1 MTSLAAQAQDLLR
14 QGRISEAESA
24 FARVLETVP
33 DHVEALNVLAMSAM
47 RRGQPRRALELLQRA
62 VQSDSQ
68 DALSRHHLGRAL
80 DAAGDAAA
88 ALAAH
93 ESAVRLRPDFSVG
106 RLYWAE
112 ALERAQ
118 HLDQAVIQY
127 VRALEDAQK
136 AGRWLSP
143 DTTPPVLRPLI
154 EHAVVMVRQH
164 RNLAFSRLFE
174 PLVHR
179 FGGDSLTRI
188 AQTLRIYFKQET
200 AVSSDPRQ
208 CPTFL
213 FMPGLPATPYF
224 DRALFPWIEDFEHE
238 TANIQTE
245 LRTVMPRPEG
255 SERVFTSEALEKEN
269 LRGSGAPPSWTGYY
283 FYRHGERRD
292 DNCTACPATARA
304 LDPLPLSRVRGHGP
318 EVLFSVFTPGT
329 HLLPHRGVTNT
340 RVVGHLPLIIP
351 EDCALSVGGELHAW
365 AEGRTVVFDD
375 TYEHEAWNRSSSTR
389 VVLIFDLWNPYLTDI
404 ERLAFADLIAA
415 IGDFRET
422 VERA

>member
-33 DHVEALNVLAMSAM
+33 DHVEALNVLALSAM

-68 DALSRHHLGRAL
+68 DALSQHHLGRAL
-80 DAAGDAAA
+80 DASGDAAA

-106 RLYWAE
+106 RLYWADS
-112 ALERAQ
+112 LERAQ
-118 HLDQAVIQY
+118 HIDQAVIQY

-154 EHAVVMVRQH
+154 EHAVVLVRQH
-164 RNLAFSRLFE
+164 RNQAFSRLFE
-174 PLVHR
+174 PLVDR
-179 FGGDSLTRI
+179 FGADSLTRI
-188 AQTLRIYFKQET
+188 AQTLRVYFKQET
-200 AVSSDPRQ
+200 AVSSDQRQ
-208 CPTFL
+208 RPTFM

-224 DRALFPWIEDFEHE
+224 DRALFPWIKDFEHE
-238 TANIQTE
+238 TVNIQAE
-245 LRTVMPRPEG
+245 LRALLPHPEG

-269 LRGSGAPPSWTGYY
+269 LRGAGAPPSWTGYY

-292 DNCTACPATARA
+292 DNCAACPATARA
-304 LDPLPLSRVRGHGP
+304 LDPLPLARVRGHGP

-351 EDCALSVGGELHAW
+351 EDCALNVGGELHAW
-365 AEGRTVVFDD
+365 TEGRAVVFDD
-375 TYEHEAWNRSSSTR
+375 TYEHEAWNRSTGTR

-422 VERA
+422 VEKA